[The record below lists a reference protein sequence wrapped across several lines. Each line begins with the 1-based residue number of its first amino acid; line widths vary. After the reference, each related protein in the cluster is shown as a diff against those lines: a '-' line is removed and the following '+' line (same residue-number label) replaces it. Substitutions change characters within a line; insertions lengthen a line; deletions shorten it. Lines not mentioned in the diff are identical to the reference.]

1 MIRVTI
7 LFPNDEGSKFDH
19 EYYMNNHV
27 PMAKGLLEPLGL
39 VAFNVDKGIS
49 DTDPN
54 APPRFHVI
62 AGMVF
67 NTVEDVHNAF
77 ISAAR
82 EIIGRH
88 QELHRCETGLPNRRG
103 HTLGPASRNVM
114 AEVRPFRGLRYNS
127 GIVGSLSD
135 IIAPPFDTI
144 SPELQESLYSRSP
157 HNVVRLE
164 AGKRLPADTPSDNR
178 YTRTAS
184 LLREWLSGNVMQR
197 EDSPCFYLV
206 RHAFIIGGS
215 ANVAA

>member
-82 EIIGRH
+82 EI
-88 QELHRCETGLPNRRG
+88 
-103 HTLGPASRNVM
+103 LGDTKNYTD
-114 AEVRPFRGLRYNS
+114 VRPAFQ
-127 GIVGSLSD
+127 
-135 IIAPPFDTI
+135 I
-144 SPELQESLYSRSP
+144 SEVIL
-157 HNVVRLE
+157 
-164 AGKRLPADTPSDNR
+164 
-178 YTRTAS
+178 
-184 LLREWLSGNVMQR
+184 
-197 EDSPCFYLV
+197 
-206 RHAFIIGGS
+206 
-215 ANVAA
+215 